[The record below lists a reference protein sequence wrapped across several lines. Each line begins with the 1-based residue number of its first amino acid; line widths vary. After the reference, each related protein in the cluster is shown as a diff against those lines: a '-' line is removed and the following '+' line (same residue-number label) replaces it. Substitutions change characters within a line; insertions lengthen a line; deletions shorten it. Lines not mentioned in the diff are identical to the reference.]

1 MLILGLSIGN
11 ERYGIEAKRVIEI
24 VPLIS
29 LKKVPLAEKSIK
41 GIFNYRGHPTP
52 VIDLCQLF
60 EHRDCNDSLSTRI
73 IIVEYKALSGLSRP
87 IGLIAEFI
95 TDVIKC
101 EIQAMENSGIQKD
114 SNDFLGLIYT
124 HNKEIIQIIDTNKVL
139 PESISSQLMNNIG

>member
-1 MLILGLSIGN
+1 MLILSLSIGN
-11 ERYGIEAKRVIEI
+11 ERYGIEAKRIVEI
-24 VPLIS
+24 VPLIP

-60 EHRDCNDSLSTRI
+60 EQRDCTDSLSTRI
-73 IIVEYKALSGLSRP
+73 IIIEYRALSGLSRP

-101 EIQAMENSGIQKD
+101 EIEAMENSGIHKN
-114 SNDFLGLIYT
+114 SNDFLGLVYT

-139 PESISSQLMNNIG
+139 PESINSQLMNNIS